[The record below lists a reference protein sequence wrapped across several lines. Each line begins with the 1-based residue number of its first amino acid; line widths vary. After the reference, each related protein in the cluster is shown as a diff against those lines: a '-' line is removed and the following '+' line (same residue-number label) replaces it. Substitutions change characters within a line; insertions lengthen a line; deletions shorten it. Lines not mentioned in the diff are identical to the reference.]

1 MSQSIKHIAV
11 ALSKAQSKIPIV
23 KKNTQGHGYKYA
35 NIAEILLSISEPLRE
50 AELTMTQLGSFNEKG
65 EPILVTLLM
74 HSSGEWLNSVLLLK
88 SQTSARTN
96 EMQALGSGFTYL
108 RRYAMSAMFGIAQ
121 EDDDGEKAAP
131 DPQAKENKPVYKPK
145 ENKPNPVP
153 QKIAHFPQSNET
165 KPIHIPQKG
174 ENHISVSWIKQLQ
187 KLCEDRG
194 IDVKKFANTHK
205 IRSEDIETVKY
216 GVENFETLL
225 AKSNKPIVVS
235 D

>member
-1 MSQSIKHIAV
+1 MNLMSDSIKHIAV

-121 EDDDGEKAAP
+121 EDDDGEKASP
-131 DPQAKENKPVYKPK
+131 NPQTKDNKPKPASNHD
-145 ENKPNPVP
+145 ENNFASTWVKRL
-153 QKIAHFPQSNET
+153 E
-165 KPIHIPQKG
+165 
-174 ENHISVSWIKQLQ
+174 
-187 KLCEDRG
+187 KLCEDHG
-194 IDVKKFANTHK
+194 IDVKEFANTHNV
-205 IRSEDIETVKY
+205 RSKDIETVKY
-216 GVENFETLL
+216 AVEHFDSLR
-225 AKSNKPIVVS
+225 NKP
-235 D
+235 

>member
-1 MSQSIKHIAV
+1 MQLMSESIKHIAV

-121 EDDDGEKAAP
+121 EDDDGEKASP
-131 DPQAKENKPVYKPK
+131 NPQTKENKPVYKPK
-145 ENKPNPVP
+145 ENKPNPAP
-153 QKIAHFPQSNET
+153 QKIAPNPQT
-165 KPIHIPQKG
+165 KDNKPKPASVHD
-174 ENHISVSWIKQLQ
+174 ENNFSSTWVKRLE
-187 KLCEDRG
+187 KLCEDHG
-194 IDVKKFANTHK
+194 IDVKEFANTHNV
-205 IRSEDIETVKY
+205 RSKDIETVKY
-216 GVENFETLL
+216 AVENFDQLV
-225 AKSNKPIVVS
+225 AR
-235 D
+235 

>member
-1 MSQSIKHIAV
+1 MNLMSESIKHIAV

-121 EDDDGEKAAP
+121 EDDDGEKASP
-131 DPQAKENKPVYKPK
+131 NPQSKDNKPKPASVHD
-145 ENKPNPVP
+145 ENNFASTWVKRL
-153 QKIAHFPQSNET
+153 E
-165 KPIHIPQKG
+165 
-174 ENHISVSWIKQLQ
+174 
-187 KLCEDRG
+187 KLCEDHG
-194 IDVKKFANTHK
+194 IDVKEFANTHNV
-205 IRSEDIETVKY
+205 RSKDIETVKY
-216 GVENFETLL
+216 AVKHFDSLIKGHTDILQLL
-225 AKSNKPIVVS
+225 K
-235 D
+235 